1 MPGQLLAP
9 EQRQQI
15 ELLLAGK
22 LTDSVR
28 RRAQLLL
35 LLDDGTPTQQ
45 AAQAAGI
52 TAGRARHW
60 RGLFRSQGM
69 SIFPSV
75 QQTDHR
81 QPSKPKAISI
91 ASSPP
96 DVPPPTPVTLSAL
109 DQFLVEAKKLSSP
122 GVLPDDPLA
131 EAGRKVMRY
140 HFAQMLLHEDGT
152 RLGEDIEELHD
163 MRVATRRMRAAF
175 EVFQDAFTDKAIKTH
190 LKGLRAT
197 GRNLGR
203 VRDLDVFM
211 EKAHHYLNT
220 LPSERQAELEPLLKS
235 WAQEREK
242 DRELMVAYLDS
253 TKYAQF
259 REEFLRFVSTPGE
272 GARKNPSGDLLPT
285 RAGDIAP
292 ILIYTRLASV
302 RAFNSILENASLE
315 QFHALRIEFKKL
327 RYTVEFFREVLGE
340 ESKLVIND
348 LKMIQD
354 HLGDL
359 NDAHV
364 ATIILRDFL
373 SVWEKEQ
380 DLLPVSQ
387 RKSPEP
393 ILAYLSYRYNELQR
407 LMQTFHETWKHFNR
421 PEFQLN
427 LAQAVAVL

>member
-1 MPGQLLAP
+1 MPGQLLSP
-9 EQRQQI
+9 EQRQQL
-15 ELLLAGK
+15 ESLLAGK
-22 LTDSVR
+22 LTESVR
-28 RRAQLLL
+28 RRAQLML
-35 LLDDGTPTQQ
+35 LLDDATPTQQ
-45 AAQAAGI
+45 AAQAVGI
-52 TAGRARHW
+52 TSGRARHW
-60 RGLFRSQGM
+60 RGLFSTKGM
-69 SIFPSV
+69 AIFPSD
-75 QQTDHR
+75 QHTD
-81 QPSKPKAISI
+81 QPLPSKPTAIDEATPQPDI
-91 ASSPP
+91 SPP
-96 DVPPPTPVTLSAL
+96 APAMLSPL
-109 DQFLVEAKKLSSP
+109 NRFLLEAKKLSSP
-122 GVLPDDPLA
+122 GVVPDDPLA

-242 DRELMVAYLDS
+242 DRELMVSFLDS
-253 TKYAQF
+253 TKYADF
-259 REEFLRFVSTPGE
+259 REDFLKFVSTPGE
-272 GARKNPSGDLLPT
+272 GSRKNSTGDLLPT

-302 RAFNSILENASLE
+302 RAFNLILDNASLE

-373 SVWEKEQ
+373 TVWEKEQ
-380 DLLPVSQ
+380 DQLPVAQ

-393 ILAYLSYRYNELQR
+393 ILAYLSYRYNELQQ
-407 LMQTFHETWKHFNR
+407 LMQSFHETWQHFNR
-421 PEFQLN
+421 PEFQQY
-427 LAQAVAVL
+427 LAQAVSVL